1 LVTFTNTSIANNG
14 ESLGSMS
21 YLWTILNNTFS
32 STNASATFTNIGT
45 IDSTYNARLIATSKH
60 GCKDTTN
67 TIVKVY
73 PDAKALF
80 NFSINT
86 ACAPFVINASNVI
99 AVDYPN
105 ANSQYKWYRNDT
117 LIGTG
122 LNFPTQ
128 TISRANDSI
137 LIKLVTTSLKSCKND
152 SMQVWFRT
160 IPNPKPDFTAID
172 SIGCTPLIV
181 NFNNTSK
188 PITGVGF
195 KWEFGNKLNV
205 STQTN
210 PSFTFYN
217 YGITETIAFT
227 KLIITA
233 NGTGCTDSITKPI
246 VIKPLPRPAL
256 NLSDSI
262 LCYPNLLT
270 VTNISSNIPL
280 YDISGFKW
288 KTVGPDVAIL
298 LNDTASQSTTIR
310 FPDNKTGGNKFYQIG
325 LQIRSD
331 YGCIDST
338 KKTVRIPTRPISS
351 FNFSADSSC
360 APVIISTNNTAQYAN
375 AFGWSSIKP
384 NVTINNPSSINTS
397 IIFPSHKGAFD
408 YIYPIKL
415 ISQTIAGCFDTI
427 IKPFKVFPLPIA
439 GFISDLDSGCSPLT
453 IRIKNNTTAKKPSQH
468 FWDFGDG
475 SKQIINTDSFDR
487 TFVGSIFND
496 TTYTIKLISS
506 SKDGCK
512 DSTTKTIKVKSSAY
526 AKIQLSDTILCSSTI
541 NPAKL
546 KIDNKSYGSVDT
558 FYWDFGDGTQ
568 LITSK
573 DTSINHPYNIEGIYT
588 IRLKAINNCKTSY
601 DSAQIKVLV
610 PPIIHIS
617 KSDSIGCSPLNV
629 IFSNN
634 SINVFEAK
642 YLWNFGNG
650 ITSTLKNPPT
660 ITFIQSKTVDTTYLI
675 RLQISNSCYKD
686 SILDSIK
693 VRPKPTVDF
702 NLSVDSICSGSS
714 IFVIN
719 NTVGLPDYLKWQ
731 FGNGDSSNRYD
742 PLQNPIRYISIDSTS
757 YFRIK
762 LFASN
767 TCGSDSFA
775 RILKVFPNKVK
786 SLFKSSGNFIC
797 VGDTVF
803 FQNSSKSGNYFSWD
817 FGDGSGIAPK
827 FNASHVYLR
836 AGTFITRLSVNDGCG
851 FDTSSIEIKVNP
863 IPQFTIAKSNTQIC
877 VNKPIQFYASLQDS
891 GTVIWYFGDGD
902 SSIYRNPTHIYKNAG
917 LKKIK
922 AVLYSANSICT
933 NIKYDSVFVNP
944 LPNIILTS
952 DSNNACAYHIFN
964 LSASSAEANVFSW
977 DFGDSNSSSG
987 TFVKHLYSQGG
998 SYLIKVVAQTAS
1010 NCIDTAYK
1018 SIVVY
1023 PVPSA
1028 NFDYTPKDTCTGP
1041 VLVYFTNKSTGANN
1055 YSWTFGNGNVST
1067 YNNPE
1072 TTYTGVGSYPIE
1084 LICSNQFAC
1093 YDTAKSV
1100 YNIYQM
1106 PKADLEFDVNKGCP
1120 GLEVQFTNKSQFGT
1134 QYTWYFGDGET
1145 DTSFN
1150 TKHIYPNAGTYVVK
1164 LVASNNGVC
1173 NDSIISTKQITVF
1186 SKPNPIY
1193 SAILNQDKKPYRTV
1207 VFNINTDSIRRY
1219 EWNFGDGGFSNEPKP
1234 IHKYAEGD
1242 SGWFVYTIKV
1252 ISLNGC
1258 DTSFV
1263 DSIYLPGYWNG
1274 LYVPNAFTPDYGT
1287 DEVRVFKP
1295 SGIELKTYHLKIF
1308 NKWGELLWESTLLKN
1323 GQPAEGWNGID
1334 MKGNACMQ
1342 GAYIWTIDAEFTDGK
1357 KWEGMQYP
1365 DSKSNVDR
1373 GNVTLIR

>member
-1 LVTFTNTSIANNG
+1 MFVTIANP
-14 ESLGSMS
+14 
-21 YLWTILNNTFS
+21 
-32 STNASATFTNIGT
+32 
-45 IDSTYNARLIATSKH
+45 
-60 GCKDTTN
+60 
-67 TIVKVY
+67 V
-73 PDAKALF
+73 
-80 NFSINT
+80 
-86 ACAPFVINASNVI
+86 
-99 AVDYPN
+99 PN
-105 ANSQYKWYRNDT
+105 
-117 LIGTG
+117 
-122 LNFPTQ
+122 
-128 TISRANDSI
+128 
-137 LIKLVTTSLKSCKND
+137 
-152 SMQVWFRT
+152 
-160 IPNPKPDFTAID
+160 FTAID

-181 NFNNTSK
+181 NFNNTSNPK
-188 PITGVGF
+188 TGVGF

-205 STQTN
+205 LTQTN
-210 PSFTFYN
+210 PTFTFYN
-217 YGITETIAFT
+217 YGITDTIAFT

-453 IRIKNNTTAKKPSQH
+453 IRIKNNTIAKKPSQH

-573 DTSINHPYNIEGIYT
+573 NTSINHPYNIEGIYT

-702 NLSVDSICSGSS
+702 NLSADSICSGSS

-719 NTVGLPDYLKWQ
+719 NTVGLPDYLTWQ

-863 IPQFTIAKSNTQIC
+863 IPQFTIAKSNTQSC
-877 VNKPIQFYASLQDS
+877 VKKPIQFYASLQDS

-922 AVLYSANSICT
+922 AVLYSANNICT

-1041 VLVYFTNKSTGANN
+1041 VLVYFTNKSTGANKF
-1055 YSWTFGNGNVST
+1055 SWTFGNGNVST
-1067 YNNPE
+1067 NNNPQAF
-1072 TTYTGVGSYPIE
+1072 YSGVGAYPIE

-1234 IHKYAEGD
+1234 THKYAEGD

-1263 DSIYLPGYWNG
+1263 DSIYLPGYWKG

-1342 GAYIWTIDAEFTDGK
+1342 GAYIWTIDAEFTDGVT
-1357 KWEGMQYP
+1357 WEGMQYP